1 MFPSSFAVY
10 SVIMSID
17 EHDEFRKERYNM
29 YQLLKF
35 EKEYPLAY
43 ITFNRPE
50 VMNALSN
57 ALTEELGQV
66 LAEVQKDDEIRVLII
81 TGAGEKA
88 FMAGADIKEVQERDF
103 VLGRKQTRR
112 RQEVLNM
119 LAEMPIPVIAAVN
132 GFALGAGIEIAI
144 ACTLRIASANAKM
157 GSPEVN
163 LGIIPG
169 DGATQRLPRLIGFGR
184 AMEMVLTARMVDAE
198 EAYRIGL
205 VNKVV
210 PQENLMEEVKKMANV
225 IASKSPLAIQ
235 YAKEAVNRSL
245 EVGIYEGL
253 AHESYLHALA
263 CATEDKKEGVAAFLE
278 KRKPQFKGK

>member
-1 MFPSSFAVY
+1 
-10 SVIMSID
+10 
-17 EHDEFRKERYNM
+17 M
-29 YQLLKF
+29 YQFLKY
-35 EKEYPLAY
+35 EKEAPLAF
-43 ITFNRPE
+43 ITVNRPE

-57 ALTEELGQV
+57 ALTEEFAQV
-66 LAEVQKDDEIRVLII
+66 FKEVEKDEEIRVLVI

-103 VLGRKQTRR
+103 VLGRKQTKR
-112 RQEVLNM
+112 RQEVFNM
-119 LAEMPIPVIAAVN
+119 LPEMHIPVIAAIN
-132 GFALGAGIEIAI
+132 GFALGAGLEMAI
-144 ACTLRIASANAKM
+144 ACTLRIASTNAKM

-184 AMEMVLTARMVDAE
+184 AMEMVLTGGMIDAE

-210 PQENLMEEVKKMANV
+210 APENLMEEVRKMAKV
-225 IASKSPLAIQ
+225 LISKSPLAIQ
-235 YAKEAVNRSL
+235 YAKEAVSRSL
-245 EVGIYEGL
+245 EVGLYEGM

-278 KRKPQFKGK
+278 KRKPVYQGK

>member
-1 MFPSSFAVY
+1 
-10 SVIMSID
+10 
-17 EHDEFRKERYNM
+17 M
-29 YQLLKF
+29 YQFLKL
-35 EKEYPLAY
+35 EKEPPLAY
-43 ITFNRPE
+43 ITINRPE

-57 ALTEELGQV
+57 ALTEELGQ
-66 LAEVQKDDEIRVLII
+66 AFDEVEKDEEIRVLII

-112 RQEVLNM
+112 RQEVFNK
-119 LAEMPIPVIAAVN
+119 LAEMPIPVIAAIN
-132 GFALGAGIEIAI
+132 GFALGAGLEMAI
-144 ACTLRIASANAKM
+144 ACTLRIASTNAKM

-169 DGATQRLPRLIGFGR
+169 DGATQRLPRLVGFGR
-184 AMEMVLTARMVDAE
+184 AMELVLTGSMIDAE

-210 PQENLMEEVKKMANV
+210 PPENLMEEVKKLANLL
-225 IASKSPLAIQ
+225 ASKPPLALQ
-235 YAKEAVNRSL
+235 YAKEAVNRSM
-245 EVGIYEGL
+245 EVGLYEGM

-263 CATEDKKEGVAAFLE
+263 CASEDKKEGVAAFLE

>member
-1 MFPSSFAVY
+1 
-10 SVIMSID
+10 
-17 EHDEFRKERYNM
+17 M
-29 YQLLKF
+29 YQFLKL
-35 EKEYPLAY
+35 EKEPPLAY
-43 ITFNRPE
+43 LTINRPE

-57 ALTEELGQV
+57 ALTEELGQ
-66 LAEVQKDDEIRVLII
+66 AFDEVEKDEEIRVLII

-112 RQEVLNM
+112 RQEVFNK
-119 LAEMPIPVIAAVN
+119 LAEMPIPVIAAIN
-132 GFALGAGIEIAI
+132 GFALGAGLEMAI
-144 ACTLRIASANAKM
+144 ACTLRIASTNAKM

-169 DGATQRLPRLIGFGR
+169 DGATQRLPRLVGYGR
-184 AMEMVLTARMVDAE
+184 AMEMVLTGGMIDAE

-210 PQENLMEEVKKMANV
+210 PLENLMEEVKKLANLL
-225 IASKSPLAIQ
+225 ASKPPLALQ

-245 EVGIYEGL
+245 EVGIYEGM

-263 CATEDKKEGVAAFLE
+263 CASEDKKEGVAAFLE

>member
-1 MFPSSFAVY
+1 
-10 SVIMSID
+10 
-17 EHDEFRKERYNM
+17 M
-29 YQLLKF
+29 YQFLKF
-35 EKEYPLAY
+35 EKELPLAF
-43 ITFNRPE
+43 ITINRPE

-66 LAEVQKDDEIRVLII
+66 FAEVEKDEGIRVLII

-88 FMAGADIKEVQERDF
+88 FMAGADIKELQERDF

-112 RQEVLNM
+112 RQEVFNM
-119 LAEMPIPVIAAVN
+119 LAEMPIPVIAAIN
-132 GFALGAGIEIAI
+132 GFALGAGLEMAI
-144 ACTLRIASANAKM
+144 ACTLRIASTNAKM

-169 DGATQRLPRLIGFGR
+169 DGATQRLPRLVGFGR
-184 AMEMVLTARMVDAE
+184 AMELVLTGGMIDAE

-205 VNKVV
+205 VNKIV
-210 PQENLMEEVKKMANV
+210 PPENLMEEVKKVANI

-235 YAKEAVNRSL
+235 YAKEAVSRSL
-245 EVGIYEGL
+245 EVGIYEGM
-253 AHESYLHALA
+253 AHESYLHALV

-278 KRKPQFKGK
+278 KRKAQYKGK

>member
-1 MFPSSFAVY
+1 M
-10 SVIMSID
+10 
-17 EHDEFRKERYNM
+17 M
-29 YQLLKF
+29 YKFLLY
-35 EKEYPLAY
+35 EKEPPLAF
-43 ITFNRPE
+43 ITINRPE
-50 VMNALSN
+50 SMNALSN

-66 LAEVQKDDEIRVLII
+66 FTEVENDSEIQVLII
-81 TGAGEKA
+81 TGAGDRA
-88 FMAGADIKEVQERDF
+88 FMAGADITELQERDF
-103 VLGRKQTRR
+103 VLGRKQTRA
-112 RQEVLNM
+112 RQEVLNK
-119 LAEMPIPVIAAVN
+119 LAEMPIPVIAAIN
-132 GFALGAGIEIAI
+132 GFALGAGLEMAI
-144 ACTLRIASANAKM
+144 ACTLRVASNKARM

-205 VNKVV
+205 VNKIV
-210 PQENLMEEVKKMANV
+210 PPEDLMEETKKMAGM
-225 IASKSPLAIQ
+225 ITSKSPLAIQ

-253 AHESYLHALA
+253 AHESYLHALS

-278 KRKPQFKGK
+278 KRKAEYKGR

>member
-1 MFPSSFAVY
+1 
-10 SVIMSID
+10 
-17 EHDEFRKERYNM
+17 M
-29 YQLLKF
+29 YQFLKL
-35 EKEYPLAY
+35 EKEPPLAY
-43 ITFNRPE
+43 ITINRPE

-57 ALTEELGQV
+57 ALTEELGQ
-66 LAEVQKDDEIRVLII
+66 AFDEVEQDEEIRVLII

-112 RQEVLNM
+112 RQQVLNK
-119 LAEMPIPVIAAVN
+119 LAEMPIPVIAAIN
-132 GFALGAGIEIAI
+132 GFALGAGLEMAI
-144 ACTLRIASANAKM
+144 ACTLRIASTNAKM

-169 DGATQRLPRLIGFGR
+169 DGATQRLPRLVGFGR
-184 AMEMVLTARMVDAE
+184 AMELVLTGGMIDAE

-210 PQENLMEEVKKMANV
+210 PLENLMEEAKKLANLL
-225 IASKSPLAIQ
+225 ASKPPLALQ

-245 EVGIYEGL
+245 EVGLYEGM

-263 CATEDKKEGVAAFLE
+263 CASEDKKEGVAAFLE
-278 KRKPQFKGK
+278 KRKAQFKGK

>member
-1 MFPSSFAVY
+1 
-10 SVIMSID
+10 
-17 EHDEFRKERYNM
+17 M
-29 YQLLKF
+29 YQFLKL

-43 ITFNRPE
+43 ITINRPE

-57 ALTEELGQV
+57 ALTEELGQAF
-66 LAEVQKDDEIRVLII
+66 AEVENDEKVRVLII
-81 TGAGEKA
+81 TGEGKKA

-119 LAEMPIPVIAAVN
+119 LPEMPIPVIAAIN
-132 GFALGAGIEIAI
+132 GFALGAGIEIAL
-144 ACTLRIASANAKM
+144 ACTLRIASDNARL
-157 GSPEVN
+157 GSPEVP

-184 AMEMVLTARMVDAE
+184 AMEMVLTARMVPAD
-198 EAYRIGL
+198 EAYQIGL

-210 PQENLMEEVKKMANV
+210 PQENLMDEVKKLANLL
-225 IASKSPLAIQ
+225 ASKPPLALQ
-235 YAKEAVNRSL
+235 YAKEAVNRSM

-263 CATEDKKEGVAAFLE
+263 CASEDKKEGVAAFLE
-278 KRKPQFKGK
+278 KRDANFKGK

>member
-1 MFPSSFAVY
+1 
-10 SVIMSID
+10 
-17 EHDEFRKERYNM
+17 M
-29 YQLLKF
+29 YQFLKL
-35 EKEYPLAY
+35 EKEPPLAY
-43 ITFNRPE
+43 ITINRPE

-57 ALTEELGQV
+57 ALTEELGQ
-66 LAEVQKDDEIRVLII
+66 AFDEVEKDEEIRVLII

-112 RQEVLNM
+112 RQEVFNK
-119 LAEMPIPVIAAVN
+119 LAEMPIPVIAAIN
-132 GFALGAGIEIAI
+132 GFALGAGLEMAI
-144 ACTLRIASANAKM
+144 ACTLRIASTNAKM

-169 DGATQRLPRLIGFGR
+169 DGATQRLPRLIGYGR
-184 AMEMVLTARMVDAE
+184 AMEMVLTGSMIDAE

-210 PQENLMEEVKKMANV
+210 PLENLMEEVKKLANLL
-225 IASKSPLAIQ
+225 ASKPPLALQ

-245 EVGIYEGL
+245 EVGLYEGM

-263 CATEDKKEGVAAFLE
+263 CASEDKKEGVAAFLE

>member
-1 MFPSSFAVY
+1 
-10 SVIMSID
+10 
-17 EHDEFRKERYNM
+17 M
-29 YQLLKF
+29 YKF
-35 EKEYPLAY
+35 IKYEKEAPLAI
-43 ITFNRPE
+43 ITVIRPE
-50 VMNALSN
+50 VMNAMNN
-57 ALTEELGQV
+57 ALVEEFA
-66 LAEVQKDDEIRVLII
+66 LAFKEAENDDEVRALIL
-81 TGAGEKA
+81 TGEGQKA

-119 LAEMPIPVIAAVN
+119 LPEMPKPVIAAIN
-132 GFALGAGIEIAI
+132 GFALGAGLETAL
-144 ACTLRIASANAKM
+144 ACTLRIASANAKL
-157 GSPEVN
+157 GAPEVN

-169 DGATQRLPRLIGFGR
+169 DGATQRLPRVIGFGR

-210 PQENLMEEVKKMANV
+210 PLEDLMEEAKKMAGSIIN
-225 IASKSPLAIQ
+225 KSPLAIQ

-245 EVGIYEGL
+245 EMGLNEGM

-278 KRKPQFKGK
+278 KRKAVYQGK

>member
-1 MFPSSFAVY
+1 
-10 SVIMSID
+10 
-17 EHDEFRKERYNM
+17 M
-29 YQLLKF
+29 YQLLKY
-35 EKEYPLAY
+35 EKEAPLAF
-43 ITFNRPE
+43 ITVNRPE

-57 ALTEELGQV
+57 ALTEEFAQV
-66 LAEVQKDDEIRVLII
+66 FAEVEKDEEIRVLII

-103 VLGRKQTRR
+103 ILGRKQTKR
-112 RQEVLNM
+112 RQEVFNM
-119 LAEMPIPVIAAVN
+119 LPEMHIPVIAAIN
-132 GFALGAGIEIAI
+132 GFALGAGLEMAI
-144 ACTLRIASANAKM
+144 ACTLRIASSNAKM

-184 AMEMVLTARMVDAE
+184 AMEMVLTGGMIDAE

-210 PQENLMEEVKKMANV
+210 APENLMEEVKKMAKV
-225 IASKSPLAIQ
+225 LISKSPLAIQ

-245 EVGIYEGL
+245 EVGLYEGM

-278 KRKPQFKGK
+278 KRKPVYQGK